1 MQMMKNEM
9 VIISVVVLPNMLV
22 ARMTTISGC
31 VVIGIGCVVVVAASL
46 VVGAGACGLPA
57 QTYNTL
63 VELPNPFKLTV

>member
-1 MQMMKNEM
+1 MTTMQMMKNEM

-46 VVGAGACGLPA
+46 VVGDG
-57 QTYNTL
+57 
-63 VELPNPFKLTV
+63 VSELKYMYYTE

>member
-46 VVGAGACGLPA
+46 VVGDG
-57 QTYNTL
+57 
-63 VELPNPFKLTV
+63 VSELKYMYYTE